1 MFNNNFKDNW
11 KQILNYNRKINLV
24 ESPEEI
30 REQVRIPL
38 TPIHIEGYLLYYLFE
53 LLYPNFINDQQ
64 NILDIILSDYEIEN
78 KVLGIYLYK
87 TKKVGIHESIEK
99 LPKDLVIIKE
109 KDIIDLSQLF
119 NMIQSQVI
127 DKKRVKISSIRIFTR
142 RGIDLINTYC
152 VNLEK
157 YSTYEFLYH
166 FLDLI
171 QKLIDQNLFY
181 VLPEPNIYRFLKDV
195 FKILNNLKLSTL
207 FRRIESFFP
216 NFASILVFYSSKLHI
231 ITEINKKDSKLNESK
246 ISIDITT
253 TKDYDLE
260 LNQLLTMND
269 SLLLIQNK
277 TNSENVVGLNQNYLI
292 SFCLDLFD
300 LKIPI
305 KKENFKLILQKFIYG
320 IRSFEI
326 HWNLVPRP
334 RIYNTLIRFLGR
346 LLGININLKKLS
358 HWAIPDMLFNL
369 IDTYFGLN
377 SNILLIIA
385 NKNRIFT
392 KTSLLLE
399 IENSSL
405 RKIVPIDNPEIIAD
419 KKIDSLDLVRNSF
432 LEKFGIN
439 PIIVKV
445 DKNLIQMIIS
455 VLIFKFYKIK
465 PRSFLKILKMIKK
478 EEYFQIYPRLP
489 PYQLIKKK
497 GTISLLKLCLSMI
510 IDKHEF

>member
-1 MFNNNFKDNW
+1 MFDNNFKSNW
-11 KQILNYNRKINLV
+11 KKILNYNNKINLV

-53 LLYPNFINDQQ
+53 LLYPKFVNDQQ
-64 NILDIILSDYEIEN
+64 NILDIILSDYDIEN

-87 TKKVGIHESIEK
+87 TKKAGIHESIEE

-109 KDIIDLSQLF
+109 KDITDMNQLF
-119 NMIQSQVI
+119 NMVQSHI
-127 DKKRVKISSIRIFTR
+127 SDKKSVKISSIRIFTR

-152 VNLEK
+152 DNLEK
-157 YSTYEFLYH
+157 YSIYEFLYR

-171 QKLIDQNLFY
+171 QKLINENLIYLF
-181 VLPEPNIYRFLKDV
+181 PEPNVYRFLKDF
-195 FKILNNLKLSTL
+195 FKILNNLKLSKL
-207 FRRIESFFP
+207 FRIIESFISS
-216 NFASILVFYSSKLHI
+216 FATVLVFYSRKLNI
-231 ITEINKKDSKLNESK
+231 ITEINKRDSKLNESK
-246 ISIDITT
+246 ISINLRT
-253 TKDYDLE
+253 TKDLDLE
-260 LNQLLTMND
+260 VKQYLSNN
-269 SLLLIQNK
+269 SLLLVQK
-277 TNSENVVGLNQNYLI
+277 KLNSESVVNLSQDHLI
-292 SFCLDLFD
+292 SFFLDLFD
-300 LKIPI
+300 LEIPI

-326 HWNLVPRP
+326 HWNLLPRP
-334 RIYNTLIRFLGR
+334 RIYNTLIRFLVR
-346 LLGININLKKLS
+346 LLGININFKKLS
-358 HWAIPDMLFNL
+358 HWAIPDMFFSL

-377 SNILLIIA
+377 SNILLIIV

-405 RKIVPIDNPEIIAD
+405 IKIIPIDNPEIIV
-419 KKIDSLDLVRNSF
+419 KKKVDSLDSIRNSF

-455 VLIFKFYKIK
+455 VLIFKIYKLK
-465 PRSFLKILKMIKK
+465 PLSLLKVLKMIKK
-478 EEYFQIYPRLP
+478 EEYFQIHPILP
-489 PYQLIKKK
+489 PYQLIRKM
-497 GTISLLKLCLSMI
+497 GTISLLKLCLSI
-510 IDKHEF
+510 LIDKHEF

>member
-1 MFNNNFKDNW
+1 MFNNNFKNNW
-11 KQILNYNRKINLV
+11 KKILNYNSKINLV

-53 LLYPNFINDQQ
+53 LIYPKFINDQQ
-64 NILDIILSDYEIEN
+64 NILDIILSDYDIEN

-87 TKKVGIHESIEK
+87 TKKAGIHESIEK

-109 KDIIDLSQLF
+109 KDITNMNQLF
-119 NMIQSQVI
+119 NMIQSQI
-127 DKKRVKISSIRIFTR
+127 TEKKRVKINSIRIFTR
-142 RGIDLINTYC
+142 RGIDLIKTYC
-152 VNLEK
+152 DNLEG
-157 YSTYEFLYH
+157 YSINEFIYR
-166 FLDLI
+166 FVDLI
-171 QKLIDQNLFY
+171 QKLINENLIY
-181 VLPEPNIYRFLKDV
+181 ILPEPNIYRFLKDF
-195 FKILNNLKLSTL
+195 FKILDNLKLSKL
-207 FRRIESFFP
+207 FRIIENLIS
-216 NFASILVFYSSKLHI
+216 NFAAVFVFYSRRLNI
-231 ITEINKKDSKLNESK
+231 ITEISKRNSKLNESK
-246 ISIDITT
+246 ISINLRT
-253 TKDYDLE
+253 TKDLE
-260 LNQLLTMND
+260 LELKQDLSNN
-269 SLLLIQNK
+269 SLLLIQK
-277 TNSENVVGLNQNYLI
+277 KLNSKSVVSLNQDLLI
-292 SFCLDLFD
+292 SFFLDLFD
-300 LKIPI
+300 LEIPI

-326 HWNLVPRP
+326 HWNIVPRP
-334 RIYNTLIRFLGR
+334 RIYNALIRFLVR
-346 LLGININLKKLS
+346 FLGININFKKLS
-358 HWAIPDMLFNL
+358 HWTIPDMFFNL

-377 SNILLIIA
+377 SNILLIIV

-392 KTSLLLE
+392 KTSLLII

-405 RKIVPIDNPEIIAD
+405 RKIIPIDNPEIITD
-419 KKIDSLDLVRNSF
+419 NKIDSLDLIRNSI

-445 DKNLIQMIIS
+445 DKSLIQMVIS

-465 PRSFLKILKMIKK
+465 PLSFLKILKMIKK

-497 GTISLLKLCLSMI
+497 RTISLLKLFLSII